1 MTSNPE
7 YGKLSVDVAVTD
19 GVLTIGVAEP
29 SAGTTWLVF
38 DNFTL
43 TYSSSD
49 VSGITEVK
57 SQYDGNRTDGYI
69 YDLQG
74 RRLTSVPQKGLYI
87 RNGKKYLVK

>member
-1 MTSNPE
+1 M
-7 YGKLSVDVAVTD
+7 
-19 GVLTIGVAEP
+19 
-29 SAGTTWLVF
+29 
-38 DNFTL
+38 
-43 TYSSSD
+43 
-49 VSGITEVK
+49 SGITEVK